1 MGSCVSVHK
10 SSQEP
15 ASAMKVGL
23 SFGSKTDNNLI
34 IPPSPVKEKPV
45 ANGDFAFISQS
56 PYTFKDFGS
65 KEETFFD
72 SRAYLDSDCEDDFF
86 SVNGDFTPSRGNTPV
101 HHSFSVG
108 TTPRVSK
115 VTVEGSPMSVLET
128 SPMGKKK
135 KLLELFRESVREDR
149 NLTSKS
155 ANVTPFHVSGATS
168 LCSSERTANGDHDN
182 PMFKEKP
189 LKSLQCCLP
198 SFVTC
203 SSFNE
208 RKKKMSPAIA
218 VNDRP
223 QYPSIH

>member
-1 MGSCVSVHK
+1 
-10 SSQEP
+10 
-15 ASAMKVGL
+15 
-23 SFGSKTDNNLI
+23 
-34 IPPSPVKEKPV
+34 
-45 ANGDFAFISQS
+45 
-56 PYTFKDFGS
+56 S

-149 NLTSKS
+149 NLTSNS
-155 ANVTPFHVSGATS
+155 ANVTPYHVSGATS

-218 VNDRP
+218 RLEIKLEVLLEVVKSLDN
-223 QYPSIH
+223 

>member
-15 ASAMKVGL
+15 ASVMKVGL

-45 ANGDFAFISQS
+45 ANGDFAFITQS
-56 PYTFKDFGS
+56 PYTFKDF
-65 KEETFFD
+65 
-72 SRAYLDSDCEDDFF
+72 
-86 SVNGDFTPSRGNTPV
+86 DFTPSRGNTPV

-155 ANVTPFHVSGATS
+155 ANGTPYHASGATS

-182 PMFKEKP
+182 PMFKDKP
-189 LKSLQCCLP
+189 LKSMQCCLP

-223 QYPSIH
+223 